1 VLGVCALIKIE
12 MTPKEK
18 AKELI
23 EKFSKYAHWDDG
35 ASNNDFNSVNCA
47 IIACDELILQ
57 SDDANFGGFKLYWQA
72 VKSELLS
79 F

>member
-1 VLGVCALIKIE
+1 MNA
-12 MTPKEK
+12 KEK
-18 AKELI
+18 AKELT

-47 IIACDELILQ
+47 IIACDELISQ
-57 SDDANFGGFKLYWQA
+57 SDDANCGGFKLYWEA